1 MEAIAIDNLPKI
13 KKGDDLV
20 KIISGAI
27 DSKGILLGDGDII
40 VVAEKIVSKAEGG
53 VVNLDAITPSK
64 DAERLSEKIGKD
76 PRVVELILGESKEI
90 LWDENFIITE
100 TKHGFICA
108 NAGIDMSN
116 VEEGHAKLLP
126 KSPDASAIKLRD
138 GIMKNY
144 KKQIGVLITDSWGRP
159 FRKGSVGVAIGS
171 SGIRTLWDRRGEK
184 DIFGKRLKV
193 TRVALGDSLAST
205 ASLLMGEAGE
215 MVPVVVIK
223 GANFAGN
230 GTAKDLL
237 REKEEDVFRRTDPIK
252 LTK

>member
-27 DSKGILLGDGDII
+27 DSKGILLEDGDII

-53 VVNLDAITPSK
+53 VVNLDALTPSK
-64 DAERLSEKIGKD
+64 EAERLSEKIGKD

-108 NAGIDMSN
+108 NAGIDTSN

-126 KSPDASAIKLRD
+126 KSPDASAKKLRD

-144 KKQIGVLITDSWGRP
+144 KKQIGVLIADSWGRP

-171 SGIRTLWDRRGEK
+171 SGLRTLWDRRGEK

-205 ASLLMGEAGE
+205 ASLIMGEAGE

-230 GTAKDLL
+230 GTAKDLI
-237 REKEEDVFRRTDPIK
+237 REKEEDVFRRLDLIK